1 MSVDVLTVF
10 VSVAIILMLWNI
22 YISLSK
28 KKDHPE
34 NDDNGLADIKA
45 SISSQSSSL
54 EGLIRDVASFQ
65 DPLNKLNRYL
75 SGGTLAGTFGEW
87 SLEAIITDI
96 FPADKFESNCEV
108 IPGSG
113 QRVEFAIKLP
123 EGLMPIDAK
132 FPSALYDNYM
142 DASSRGEKDSV
153 KAALT
158 AIKRHVISDAKDIK
172 EKYMQAGK
180 TIDLGVMFIPSE
192 SLMQLI
198 DSIEDLRK
206 IIFRD
211 SRVLV
216 MGPNSLAAYLISIH
230 MGFRNL
236 ALNER
241 AEEIL
246 VEFGNLK
253 KEFENF
259 ESSTE
264 DLAKKAEAMLK
275 AVDQHETRE
284 RQMNRALK
292 RMEEIGEDTEE
303 KD

>member
-1 MSVDVLTVF
+1 MIFDLTTLLIIVVLALVG
-10 VSVAIILMLWNI
+10 WNV
-22 YISLSK
+22 YLSIGK
-28 KKDHPE
+28 KENKDDE
-34 NDDNGLADIKA
+34 SRIDDIKA
-45 SISSQSSSL
+45 SLSSQTSSL

-75 SGGTLAGTFGEW
+75 SGGTLAGSFGEW

-142 DASSRGEKDSV
+142 DASNRGEKDSV
-153 KAALT
+153 NAALT

-230 MGFRNL
+230 MGFWNL

-275 AVDQHETRE
+275 AVDKHETRE

>member
-1 MSVDVLTVF
+1 MIFDLTTLLIIVVLALVG
-10 VSVAIILMLWNI
+10 WNV
-22 YISLSK
+22 YLSIGK
-28 KKDHPE
+28 KENKDDE
-34 NDDNGLADIKA
+34 SRIDDIKA
-45 SISSQSSSL
+45 SLSSQTSSL

-75 SGGTLAGTFGEW
+75 SGGTLAGSFGEW

-142 DASSRGEKDSV
+142 DASNRGEKDSV
-153 KAALT
+153 NAALT

-211 SRVLV
+211 SRILV

-275 AVDQHETRE
+275 AVDKHETRE

>member
-1 MSVDVLTVF
+1 MLVVLALVG
-10 VSVAIILMLWNI
+10 WNVYLSARGKEENEDESRLNEI
-22 YISLSK
+22 KTSLS
-28 KKDHPE
+28 
-34 NDDNGLADIKA
+34 
-45 SISSQSSSL
+45 SQTSSL

-65 DPLNKLNRYL
+65 DPLSKLNRYL
-75 SGGTLAGTFGEW
+75 SGGTLAGSFGEW

-96 FPADKFESNCEV
+96 FPPDKFETNCEV
-108 IPGSG
+108 ISGSG

-123 EGLMPIDAK
+123 EGLLPIDAK

-142 DASSRGEKDSV
+142 DASNRGDKDSV
-153 KAALT
+153 NTALN
-158 AIKRHVISDAKDIK
+158 AIKRHVINDAKDIK
-172 EKYMQAGK
+172 EKYTQTGI

-198 DSIEDLRK
+198 DSIEDLRQSV
-206 IIFRD
+206 FRD

-216 MGPNSLAAYLISIH
+216 MGPTSLAAYLISIH

-264 DLAKKAEAMLK
+264 DLSKKAEAMLK
-275 AVDQHETRE
+275 AVDKHETRE

-292 RMEEIGEDTEE
+292 RMEEIGEDN
-303 KD
+303 KDNE

>member
-1 MSVDVLTVF
+1 MTIDLTTILILVVLALVG
-10 VSVAIILMLWNI
+10 WNVYLSARGKEANEDESRLNEI
-22 YISLSK
+22 KTSLS
-28 KKDHPE
+28 
-34 NDDNGLADIKA
+34 
-45 SISSQSSSL
+45 SQTSSL

-65 DPLNKLNRYL
+65 DPLSKLNRYL
-75 SGGTLAGTFGEW
+75 SGGTLAGSFGEW

-96 FPADKFESNCEV
+96 FPPDKFETNCEV
-108 IPGSG
+108 ISGSG

-123 EGLMPIDAK
+123 EGLLPIDAK

-142 DASSRGEKDSV
+142 DASNRGDKDSV
-153 KAALT
+153 NTALN
-158 AIKRHVISDAKDIK
+158 AIKRHVINDAKDIK
-172 EKYMQAGK
+172 EKYTQTGI

-198 DSIEDLRK
+198 DSIEDLRLS
-206 IIFRD
+206 IFRD

-253 KEFENF
+253 KEFESF

-264 DLAKKAEAMLK
+264 DLSKKAEAMLK
-275 AVDQHETRE
+275 AVDKHETRE

-292 RMEEIGEDTEE
+292 RMEEIGEDN
-303 KD
+303 KDNE

>member
-1 MSVDVLTVF
+1 MIFDLTTLLIIVVLALVG
-10 VSVAIILMLWNI
+10 WNV
-22 YISLSK
+22 YLSIGK
-28 KKDHPE
+28 KENKDDE
-34 NDDNGLADIKA
+34 SRIDDIKA
-45 SISSQSSSL
+45 SLSSQTSSL

-75 SGGTLAGTFGEW
+75 SGGTLAGSFGEW

-142 DASSRGEKDSV
+142 DASNRGEKDSV
-153 KAALT
+153 NAALT

>member
-1 MSVDVLTVF
+1 M
-10 VSVAIILMLWNI
+10 
-22 YISLSK
+22 
-28 KKDHPE
+28 
-34 NDDNGLADIKA
+34 
-45 SISSQSSSL
+45 
-54 EGLIRDVASFQ
+54 IRDVASFQ
-65 DPLNKLNRYL
+65 DPLSKLNRYL
-75 SGGTLAGTFGEW
+75 SGGTLAGSFGEW

-96 FPADKFESNCEV
+96 FPPDKFETNCEV
-108 IPGSG
+108 ISGSV
-113 QRVEFAIKLP
+113 QMVEFAIKLP
-123 EGLMPIDAK
+123 EGLLPIDAK
-132 FPSALYDNYM
+132 YPSALYDNYM
-142 DASSRGEKDSV
+142 DASNRGDKDSV
-153 KAALT
+153 NTALN
-158 AIKRHVISDAKDIK
+158 AIKRHVINDAKDIK
-172 EKYMQAGK
+172 EKYTQTGI

-198 DSIEDLRK
+198 DSLEDLRQAV
-206 IIFRD
+206 FRD
-211 SRVLV
+211 SRVLI

-264 DLAKKAEAMLK
+264 DLSKKAEAMLK
-275 AVDQHETRE
+275 AVDKHETRE

-292 RMEEIGEDTEE
+292 RMEEIGEDN
-303 KD
+303 KDNE

>member
-1 MSVDVLTVF
+1 L
-10 VSVAIILMLWNI
+10 N
-22 YISLSK
+22 
-28 KKDHPE
+28 
-34 NDDNGLADIKA
+34 DIKT
-45 SISSQSSSL
+45 SLSSQSSSL

-75 SGGTLAGTFGEW
+75 SGGTLAGSFGEW

-96 FPADKFESNCEV
+96 FPPDKFETNCE
-108 IPGSG
+108 IITGSG

-123 EGLMPIDAK
+123 DGLLPIDAK
-132 FPSALYDNYM
+132 FPSALYDNYI
-142 DASSRGEKDSV
+142 DASNRGEKDSV
-153 KAALT
+153 NNART
-158 AIKRHVISDAKDIK
+158 AIKRHVINDAKDIK
-172 EKYMQAGK
+172 EKYIQAGK

-192 SLMQLI
+192 SLVQLI

-206 IIFRD
+206 TVFRD

-253 KEFENF
+253 KEFESF

-264 DLAKKAEAMLK
+264 DLVKKAEAMVK
-275 AVDQHETRE
+275 AVDKHETRE
-284 RQMNRALK
+284 RQMNRALRK
-292 RMEEIGEDTEE
+292 MEEMGEDTKE

>member
-1 MSVDVLTVF
+1 MTIDLTTILILVVLALVG
-10 VSVAIILMLWNI
+10 WNVYLSARGKEENEDESRLNEI
-22 YISLSK
+22 KTSLS
-28 KKDHPE
+28 
-34 NDDNGLADIKA
+34 
-45 SISSQSSSL
+45 SQTSSL

-65 DPLNKLNRYL
+65 DPLSKLNRYL
-75 SGGTLAGTFGEW
+75 SGGTLAGSFGEW

-96 FPADKFESNCEV
+96 FPPDKFETNCEV
-108 IPGSG
+108 ISGSG

-123 EGLMPIDAK
+123 EGLLPIDAK

-142 DASSRGEKDSV
+142 DASNRGDKDSV
-153 KAALT
+153 NTALN
-158 AIKRHVISDAKDIK
+158 AIKRHVINDAKDIK
-172 EKYMQAGK
+172 EKYTQTGI

-198 DSIEDLRK
+198 DSLEDLRQAV
-206 IIFRD
+206 FRD
-211 SRVLV
+211 SRVLI

-253 KEFENF
+253 KEFESF

-264 DLAKKAEAMLK
+264 DLSKKAEAMLK
-275 AVDQHETRE
+275 AVDKHETRE

-292 RMEEIGEDTEE
+292 RMEEIGEDN
-303 KD
+303 KDNE

>member
-1 MSVDVLTVF
+1 MNLDLT
-10 VSVAIILMLWNI
+10 IILVLVVLALVSWNI
-22 YISLSK
+22 YLSFRKKETNEESSKFDDIRTSL
-28 KKDHPE
+28 
-34 NDDNGLADIKA
+34 
-45 SISSQSSSL
+45 SSQSSSL

-65 DPLNKLNRYL
+65 DPLSKLNRYL
-75 SGGTLAGTFGEW
+75 SGGTLAGSFGEW

-96 FPADKFESNCEV
+96 FPPDKFETNCEV
-108 IPGSG
+108 ISGSG

-123 EGLMPIDAK
+123 EGLLPIDAK

-142 DASSRGEKDSV
+142 DASNRGDKDSV
-153 KAALT
+153 NTALN
-158 AIKRHVISDAKDIK
+158 AIKRHVINDAKDIK
-172 EKYMQAGK
+172 EKYTQTGI

-198 DSIEDLRK
+198 DSIEDLRQS
-206 IIFRD
+206 IFRD

-253 KEFENF
+253 KEFESF

-264 DLAKKAEAMLK
+264 DLSKKAEAMLK
-275 AVDQHETRE
+275 AVDKHETRE

-292 RMEEIGEDTEE
+292 RMEEIGEDN
-303 KD
+303 KDNE

>member
-1 MSVDVLTVF
+1 MIFDLTTLLIIVVLALVG
-10 VSVAIILMLWNI
+10 WNV
-22 YISLSK
+22 YLSIGK
-28 KKDHPE
+28 KENKDDE
-34 NDDNGLADIKA
+34 SRIDDIKA
-45 SISSQSSSL
+45 SLSSQTSSL

-96 FPADKFESNCEV
+96 FPADKFESNCEI

-153 KAALT
+153 NTALT
-158 AIKRHVISDAKDIK
+158 SIKRHVISDAKDIK
-172 EKYMQAGK
+172 EKYMQAGQ

-292 RMEEIGEDTEE
+292 RMEEIGEDTEK

>member
-1 MSVDVLTVF
+1 MNFDLTTVLVLG
-10 VSVAIILMLWNI
+10 VLALVGWNI
-22 YISLSK
+22 YLSFGRK
-28 KKDHPE
+28 EGKE
-34 NDDNGLADIKA
+34 EESRLNDIKT
-45 SISSQSSSL
+45 SLSSQSSSL

-75 SGGTLAGTFGEW
+75 SGGTLAGSFGEW
-87 SLEAIITDI
+87 SLQAIITDI
-96 FPADKFESNCEV
+96 FPADKFETNCEI

-113 QRVEFAIKLP
+113 QRVEFAIRLP
-123 EGLMPIDAK
+123 EGLLPIDAK
-132 FPSALYDNYM
+132 FPSALYDNYV
-142 DASSRGEKDSV
+142 DASDRGEKESV
-153 KAALT
+153 NTAIT
-158 AIKRHVISDAKDIK
+158 AIKRHVINDAKDIK
-172 EKYMQAGK
+172 EKYIQAGK

-206 IIFRD
+206 TIFRD

-230 MGFRNL
+230 MAFRNI

-284 RQMNRALK
+284 RQMNRALR
-292 RMEEIGEDTEE
+292 RMEEIGEDTKKKE
-303 KD
+303 

>member
-1 MSVDVLTVF
+1 MTIDLTTILTLVVLALVG
-10 VSVAIILMLWNI
+10 WNVYLSARGKEENEDESRLNEI
-22 YISLSK
+22 KTSLS
-28 KKDHPE
+28 
-34 NDDNGLADIKA
+34 
-45 SISSQSSSL
+45 SQTSSL

-65 DPLNKLNRYL
+65 DPLSKLNRYL
-75 SGGTLAGTFGEW
+75 SGGTLAGSFGEW

-96 FPADKFESNCEV
+96 FPPDKFETNCEV
-108 IPGSG
+108 ISGSG

-123 EGLMPIDAK
+123 EGLLPIDAK

-142 DASSRGEKDSV
+142 DASNRGDKDSV
-153 KAALT
+153 NTALN
-158 AIKRHVISDAKDIK
+158 AIKRHVINDAKDIK
-172 EKYMQAGK
+172 EKYTQTGI

-198 DSIEDLRK
+198 DSIEDLRQSV
-206 IIFRD
+206 FRD

-264 DLAKKAEAMLK
+264 DLSKKAEAMLK
-275 AVDQHETRE
+275 AVDKHETRE

-292 RMEEIGEDTEE
+292 RMEEIGEDN
-303 KD
+303 KDNE

>member
-1 MSVDVLTVF
+1 MNFDLTTVLVLA
-10 VSVAIILMLWNI
+10 VLALVGLNI
-22 YISLSK
+22 YLSLGRKGGKEEESRL
-28 KKDHPE
+28 
-34 NDDNGLADIKA
+34 NDIKTYL
-45 SISSQSSSL
+45 SSQSSSL

-75 SGGTLAGTFGEW
+75 SGGTLAGSFGEW

-96 FPADKFESNCEV
+96 FPADKFETNCEI

-113 QRVEFAIKLP
+113 QRVEFAIRLP
-123 EGLMPIDAK
+123 EGLLPIDAK
-132 FPSALYDNYM
+132 FPSALYDNYV
-142 DASSRGEKDSV
+142 DASDRGEKESV
-153 KAALT
+153 NTAIT
-158 AIKRHVISDAKDIK
+158 AIKRHVINDAKDIK
-172 EKYMQAGK
+172 EKYIQAGK

-206 IIFRD
+206 TIFRD

-230 MGFRNL
+230 MAFRNI

-264 DLAKKAEAMLK
+264 DLSKKAEAMLK

-284 RQMNRALK
+284 RQMNRALR
-292 RMEEIGEDTEE
+292 RMEEIGEDTKKKE
-303 KD
+303 

>member
-1 MSVDVLTVF
+1 MTIDLTTILILVVLALVG
-10 VSVAIILMLWNI
+10 WNVYLSFRGKEENEDESRLNEI
-22 YISLSK
+22 KTSLS
-28 KKDHPE
+28 
-34 NDDNGLADIKA
+34 
-45 SISSQSSSL
+45 SQTSSL

-65 DPLNKLNRYL
+65 DPLSKLNRYL
-75 SGGTLAGTFGEW
+75 SGGTLAGSFGEW

-96 FPADKFESNCEV
+96 FPPDKFETNCEV
-108 IPGSG
+108 ISGSG

-123 EGLMPIDAK
+123 EGLLPIDAK

-142 DASSRGEKDSV
+142 DASNRGDKDSV
-153 KAALT
+153 NTALN
-158 AIKRHVISDAKDIK
+158 AIKRHVINDAKDIK
-172 EKYMQAGK
+172 EKYTQTGI

-198 DSIEDLRK
+198 DSIEDLRLS
-206 IIFRD
+206 IFRD

-253 KEFENF
+253 KEFESF

-264 DLAKKAEAMLK
+264 DLSKKAEAMLK
-275 AVDQHETRE
+275 AVDKHETRE

-292 RMEEIGEDTEE
+292 RMEEIGEDN
-303 KD
+303 KDNE

>member
-1 MSVDVLTVF
+1 MDFDITTLLILALLVLMG
-10 VSVAIILMLWNI
+10 LNI
-22 YISLSK
+22 YLSLGRK
-28 KKDHPE
+28 ENKDDE
-34 NDDNGLADIKA
+34 SRLNEIKT
-45 SISSQSSSL
+45 SLSSQSSSL

-75 SGGTLAGTFGEW
+75 SGGTLAGSFGEW

-96 FPADKFESNCEV
+96 FPADKFETNCEI

-113 QRVEFAIKLP
+113 QRVEFAIKMP
-123 EGLMPIDAK
+123 EGLLPIDAK
-132 FPSALYDNYM
+132 FPSALYDNYVE
-142 DASSRGEKDSV
+142 ASSRGEKDSV
-153 KAALT
+153 NTAIT

-172 EKYMQAGK
+172 EKYIQAGK

-192 SLMQLI
+192 SLMQLL

-230 MGFRNL
+230 MAFRNI

-284 RQMNRALK
+284 RQMSRALR
-292 RMEEIGEDTEE
+292 RMEEIGEDTERKE
-303 KD
+303 

>member
-1 MSVDVLTVF
+1 MIFDLTTLLIIVVLALVG
-10 VSVAIILMLWNI
+10 WNV
-22 YISLSK
+22 YLSIGK
-28 KKDHPE
+28 KENKDDE
-34 NDDNGLADIKA
+34 SRIDDIKA
-45 SISSQSSSL
+45 SLSSQTSSL

-153 KAALT
+153 NTALN

-172 EKYMQAGK
+172 EKYMQAGQ

>member
-1 MSVDVLTVF
+1 MIFDLTTLLIIVVLALVG
-10 VSVAIILMLWNI
+10 WNV
-22 YISLSK
+22 YLSIGK
-28 KKDHPE
+28 KENKDDE
-34 NDDNGLADIKA
+34 SRIDDIKA
-45 SISSQSSSL
+45 SLSSQTSSL

-75 SGGTLAGTFGEW
+75 SGGTLAGSFGEW

-142 DASSRGEKDSV
+142 DASNRGEKDSV
-153 KAALT
+153 NAALT

-172 EKYMQAGK
+172 EKYMQAGQ

-211 SRVLV
+211 SRILV

-275 AVDQHETRE
+275 AVDKHETRE

>member
-1 MSVDVLTVF
+1 MNLDLTILLVLALLALVG
-10 VSVAIILMLWNI
+10 WNI
-22 YISLSK
+22 YLSLGRR
-28 KKDHPE
+28 E
-34 NDDNGLADIKA
+34 NKQEESRLNDIKT
-45 SISSQSSSL
+45 SLSSQSSSL

-65 DPLNKLNRYL
+65 NPLNKLNRYL
-75 SGGTLAGTFGEW
+75 SGGTLAGSFGEW

-96 FPADKFESNCEV
+96 FPANKFETNCEI

-113 QRVEFAIKLP
+113 QRVEFAIRLP
-123 EGLMPIDAK
+123 EGLLPIDAK
-132 FPSALYDNYM
+132 FPSALYDNYVE
-142 DASSRGEKDSV
+142 ASDRGEKESV
-153 KAALT
+153 NTAIT
-158 AIKRHVISDAKDIK
+158 AIKRHVINDAKDIK
-172 EKYMQAGK
+172 EKYIQAGK

-206 IIFRD
+206 TIFRD

-230 MGFRNL
+230 MAFRNI

-284 RQMNRALK
+284 RQMNRALR
-292 RMEEIGEDTEE
+292 RMEEIGEDKKKKE
-303 KD
+303 

>member
-1 MSVDVLTVF
+1 MTIDLTTVL
-10 VSVAIILMLWNI
+10 ILVVLVLAGWNVYLSSRGKEENEDESRLDEI
-22 YISLSK
+22 KTSLST
-28 KKDHPE
+28 
-34 NDDNGLADIKA
+34 
-45 SISSQSSSL
+45 QTSSL

-65 DPLNKLNRYL
+65 DPLSKLNRYL
-75 SGGTLAGTFGEW
+75 SGGTLAGSFGEW

-96 FPADKFESNCEV
+96 FPPDKFETNCEV
-108 IPGSG
+108 ISGSG

-123 EGLMPIDAK
+123 EGLLPIDAK

-142 DASSRGEKDSV
+142 DASNRGDKDSV
-153 KAALT
+153 NTALN
-158 AIKRHVISDAKDIK
+158 AIKRHVINDAKDIK
-172 EKYMQAGK
+172 EKYTQSGI

-198 DSIEDLRK
+198 DSIEDLRQSV
-206 IIFRD
+206 FRD

-264 DLAKKAEAMLK
+264 DLSKKAEAMLK
-275 AVDQHETRE
+275 AVDKHETRE

-292 RMEEIGEDTEE
+292 RMEEIGEDN
-303 KD
+303 KDNE

>member
-1 MSVDVLTVF
+1 MIFDLTTLLIIVVLALVG
-10 VSVAIILMLWNI
+10 WNV
-22 YISLSK
+22 YLSIGK
-28 KKDHPE
+28 KE
-34 NDDNGLADIKA
+34 NEDDESRIDDIKA
-45 SISSQSSSL
+45 SLSSQTSSL

-75 SGGTLAGTFGEW
+75 SGGTLAGSFGEW

-153 KAALT
+153 NAALN

-275 AVDQHETRE
+275 AVDKHETRE

>member
-1 MSVDVLTVF
+1 MIFDLTTLL
-10 VSVAIILMLWNI
+10 IILVLALVGWNV
-22 YISLSK
+22 YLSIGK
-28 KKDHPE
+28 KENKDDE
-34 NDDNGLADIKA
+34 SRIDDIKA
-45 SISSQSSSL
+45 SLSSQTSSL

-132 FPSALYDNYM
+132 FPSALYDNYI
-142 DASSRGEKDSV
+142 DASSRGEKESV
-153 KAALT
+153 NTALT
-158 AIKRHVISDAKDIK
+158 SIKRHVISDAKDIK
-172 EKYMQAGK
+172 EKYMQAGQ

>member
-1 MSVDVLTVF
+1 MTIDLTTILILVVLALVGWN
-10 VSVAIILMLWNI
+10 VYLSARGKEENEDESRLNAIKT
-22 YISLSK
+22 SLS
-28 KKDHPE
+28 
-34 NDDNGLADIKA
+34 
-45 SISSQSSSL
+45 SQTSSL

-65 DPLNKLNRYL
+65 DPLSKLNRYL
-75 SGGTLAGTFGEW
+75 SGGTLAGSFGEW

-96 FPADKFESNCEV
+96 FPPDKFETNCEV
-108 IPGSG
+108 ISGSG

-123 EGLMPIDAK
+123 EGLLPIDAK

-142 DASSRGEKDSV
+142 DASNRGDKDSV
-153 KAALT
+153 NTALN
-158 AIKRHVISDAKDIK
+158 AIKRHVINDAKDIK
-172 EKYMQAGK
+172 EKYTQTGI

-198 DSIEDLRK
+198 DSIEDLRQSV
-206 IIFRD
+206 FRD

-253 KEFENF
+253 KEFESF

-264 DLAKKAEAMLK
+264 DLSKKAEAMLK
-275 AVDQHETRE
+275 AVDKHETRE

-292 RMEEIGEDTEE
+292 RMEEIGEDN
-303 KD
+303 KDNE

>member
-1 MSVDVLTVF
+1 MIFDLTTLL
-10 VSVAIILMLWNI
+10 IILVLALVGWNV
-22 YISLSK
+22 YLSIGK
-28 KKDHPE
+28 KENKDDE
-34 NDDNGLADIKA
+34 SRIDDIKA
-45 SISSQSSSL
+45 SLSSQTSSL

-142 DASSRGEKDSV
+142 DASSRGEKESV
-153 KAALT
+153 NTALT
-158 AIKRHVISDAKDIK
+158 SIKRHVISDAKDIK
-172 EKYMQAGK
+172 EKYMQAGQ

-292 RMEEIGEDTEE
+292 RMEEIGEDTEK

>member
-1 MSVDVLTVF
+1 MNLDLTILLVLALLALVG
-10 VSVAIILMLWNI
+10 WNI
-22 YISLSK
+22 YLSLGRR
-28 KKDHPE
+28 E
-34 NDDNGLADIKA
+34 NKQEESRLNDIKT
-45 SISSQSSSL
+45 SLSSQSSSL

-65 DPLNKLNRYL
+65 NPLNKLNRYL
-75 SGGTLAGTFGEW
+75 SGGTLAGSFGEW
-87 SLEAIITDI
+87 SLKAIITDI
-96 FPADKFESNCEV
+96 FPADKFETNCEI

-113 QRVEFAIKLP
+113 QRVEFAIRLP
-123 EGLMPIDAK
+123 EGLLPIDAK
-132 FPSALYDNYM
+132 FPSALYDNYVE
-142 DASSRGEKDSV
+142 ASDRGEKESV
-153 KAALT
+153 NTAIT
-158 AIKRHVISDAKDIK
+158 AIKRHVINDAKDIK
-172 EKYMQAGK
+172 EKYIQAGK

-206 IIFRD
+206 TIFRD

-230 MGFRNL
+230 MAFRNI

-284 RQMNRALK
+284 RQMNRALR
-292 RMEEIGEDTEE
+292 RMEEIGEDKKKKE
-303 KD
+303 

>member
-1 MSVDVLTVF
+1 MIFDLTTLLIIVVLALVG
-10 VSVAIILMLWNI
+10 WNV
-22 YISLSK
+22 YLSIGK
-28 KKDHPE
+28 KENKDDE
-34 NDDNGLADIKA
+34 SRIDDIKA
-45 SISSQSSSL
+45 SLSSQTSSL

-113 QRVEFAIKLP
+113 QRVEFAIRLP

>member
-1 MSVDVLTVF
+1 MNLDLTLILVLV
-10 VSVAIILMLWNI
+10 VLALVGWNI
-22 YISLSK
+22 YLSIGK
-28 KKDHPE
+28 KENKDDE
-34 NDDNGLADIKA
+34 SRIDDIKA
-45 SISSQSSSL
+45 SLSSQTSSL

-75 SGGTLAGTFGEW
+75 SGGTLAGSFGEW

-153 KAALT
+153 NAALT

>member
-1 MSVDVLTVF
+1 MIFDLTTLLIIVVLALVG
-10 VSVAIILMLWNI
+10 WNV
-22 YISLSK
+22 YLSIGK
-28 KKDHPE
+28 KENKDDE
-34 NDDNGLADIKA
+34 SRIDDIKA
-45 SISSQSSSL
+45 SLSSQTSSL

-142 DASSRGEKDSV
+142 DASSRGEKYSV

-172 EKYMQAGK
+172 EKYMQTGQ

-292 RMEEIGEDTEE
+292 RMEEIGEDTEK

>member
-1 MSVDVLTVF
+1 MNLDLTILLVLTLLALVG
-10 VSVAIILMLWNI
+10 WNI
-22 YISLSK
+22 YLSLGRR
-28 KKDHPE
+28 E
-34 NDDNGLADIKA
+34 NKQEESRLNDIKT
-45 SISSQSSSL
+45 SLSSQSSSL

-75 SGGTLAGTFGEW
+75 SGGTLAGSFGEW

-96 FPADKFESNCEV
+96 FPPDKFETNCE
-108 IPGSG
+108 IITGSG

-123 EGLMPIDAK
+123 DGLLPIDAK
-132 FPSALYDNYM
+132 FPSALYDNYI
-142 DASSRGEKDSV
+142 DASNRGEKDSV
-153 KAALT
+153 NNART
-158 AIKRHVISDAKDIK
+158 AIKRHVINDAKDIK
-172 EKYMQAGK
+172 EKYIQAGK

-192 SLMQLI
+192 SLVQLI

-206 IIFRD
+206 TVFRD

-253 KEFENF
+253 KEFESF

-264 DLAKKAEAMLK
+264 DLVKKAEAMVK
-275 AVDQHETRE
+275 AVDKHETRE
-284 RQMNRALK
+284 RQMNRALRK
-292 RMEEIGEDTEE
+292 MEEMGEDTKE

>member
-1 MSVDVLTVF
+1 MIFDLTTLLIIVVLALVG
-10 VSVAIILMLWNI
+10 WNV
-22 YISLSK
+22 YLSIGK
-28 KKDHPE
+28 KENKDDE
-34 NDDNGLADIKA
+34 SRIDDIKA
-45 SISSQSSSL
+45 SLSSQTSSL

-142 DASSRGEKDSV
+142 DASNRGEKDSV
-153 KAALT
+153 NAALT

-275 AVDQHETRE
+275 AVDKHETRE

>member
-1 MSVDVLTVF
+1 MIFDLTTLLIIVVLALVG
-10 VSVAIILMLWNI
+10 WNV
-22 YISLSK
+22 YLSIGK
-28 KKDHPE
+28 KENKDDE
-34 NDDNGLADIKA
+34 SRIDDIKA
-45 SISSQSSSL
+45 SLSSQTSSL

-153 KAALT
+153 KAALA

>member
-1 MSVDVLTVF
+1 MIFDLTTLLIIVVLALVG
-10 VSVAIILMLWNI
+10 WNV
-22 YISLSK
+22 YLSIGK
-28 KKDHPE
+28 KENKDDE
-34 NDDNGLADIKA
+34 SRIDDIKA
-45 SISSQSSSL
+45 SLSSQTSSL

-206 IIFRD
+206 NIFRD

>member
-1 MSVDVLTVF
+1 LVVLALVG
-10 VSVAIILMLWNI
+10 WNVYLSARGKEENEDESRLNEI
-22 YISLSK
+22 KTSLS
-28 KKDHPE
+28 
-34 NDDNGLADIKA
+34 
-45 SISSQSSSL
+45 SQTSSL

-65 DPLNKLNRYL
+65 DPLSKLNRYL
-75 SGGTLAGTFGEW
+75 SGGTLAGSFGEW

-96 FPADKFESNCEV
+96 FPPDKFETNCEV
-108 IPGSG
+108 ISGSG

-123 EGLMPIDAK
+123 EGLLPIDAK

-142 DASSRGEKDSV
+142 DASNRGDKDSV
-153 KAALT
+153 NTALN
-158 AIKRHVISDAKDIK
+158 AIKRHVINDAKDIK
-172 EKYMQAGK
+172 EKYTQSGI

-198 DSIEDLRK
+198 DSIEDLRQSV
-206 IIFRD
+206 FRD

-264 DLAKKAEAMLK
+264 DLSKKAEAMLK
-275 AVDQHETRE
+275 AVDKHETRE

-292 RMEEIGEDTEE
+292 RMEEIGEDN
-303 KD
+303 KDNE

>member
-1 MSVDVLTVF
+1 MSFDLTTLLVLALFALVG
-10 VSVAIILMLWNI
+10 WNV
-22 YISLSK
+22 YLSIGK
-28 KKDHPE
+28 KENKDDE
-34 NDDNGLADIKA
+34 SRIDDIKA
-45 SISSQSSSL
+45 SLSSQTSSL

-87 SLEAIITDI
+87 SLKAIITDI

-132 FPSALYDNYM
+132 FPSALYDNYI
-142 DASSRGEKDSV
+142 DASSRGEKESV
-153 KAALT
+153 NTALT
-158 AIKRHVISDAKDIK
+158 SIKRHVISDAKDIK
-172 EKYMQAGK
+172 EKYMQAGQ

-292 RMEEIGEDTEE
+292 RMEEIGEDTEK

>member
-1 MSVDVLTVF
+1 MNLDLT
-10 VSVAIILMLWNI
+10 IILIFVVLALVCWNI
-22 YISLSK
+22 YLSLGRKENKDDELRLNDIKTSLS
-28 KKDHPE
+28 
-34 NDDNGLADIKA
+34 
-45 SISSQSSSL
+45 SQTSSM

-153 KAALT
+153 NTALT
-158 AIKRHVISDAKDIK
+158 SIKRHVISDAKDIK

-275 AVDQHETRE
+275 AVDKHETRE

>member
-1 MSVDVLTVF
+1 MIFDLTTLLIIVVLALVG
-10 VSVAIILMLWNI
+10 WNV
-22 YISLSK
+22 YLSIGK
-28 KKDHPE
+28 KENKDDE
-34 NDDNGLADIKA
+34 SRIDDIKA
-45 SISSQSSSL
+45 SLSSQTSSL

-275 AVDQHETRE
+275 AVDRHETRE